1 MKKNKKISAAV
12 CCLSVLLALA
22 PCTYR
27 VGAAA
32 QMPAGQGT
40 GAGEAIPGAESEK
53 TGTGG
58 AEMIPGENL
67 SGTTETGTRE
77 TGNTATGNTATGTTE
92 SGADNPVEEEGL
104 WAEIAVS
111 LRENLTPLLSAAS
124 LFVVA
129 AVAVF
134 AKRGLMPRLARAA
147 ASVLRSGQGLAE
159 QVSRYEEE
167 ARKRLE
173 ALEQKMEV
181 TLHSLPSPEA
191 FREATDLIAGMRN
204 SAEATGRNL
213 ADALMGQ
220 CRLLYD
226 ILMSADLPQYEK
238 ERIGEEYLRICRLY
252 EGEEGHA

>member
-27 VGAAA
+27 VRAAA
-32 QMPAGQGT
+32 QMPVGQGT

-58 AEMIPGENL
+58 AETIPGENL
-67 SGTTETGTRE
+67 SGTTETG
-77 TGNTATGNTATGTTE
+77 NTK
-92 SGADNPVEEEGL
+92 SGADDPVEEEGL
-104 WAEIAVS
+104 WADIAVS

-167 ARKRLE
+167 AHKRLE
-173 ALEQKMEV
+173 ALEQKMEA